1 MLCYLTIA
9 CLTLSLFFVTDR
21 EFASGLYNKIAQLIE
36 GKLRVCWYRCLTILC
51 TCEGH
56 NALIDFIVFLLGL

>member
-36 GKLRVCWYRCLTILC
+36 GKTGCRYVRYNMLIQIL
-51 TCEGH
+51 
-56 NALIDFIVFLLGL
+56 